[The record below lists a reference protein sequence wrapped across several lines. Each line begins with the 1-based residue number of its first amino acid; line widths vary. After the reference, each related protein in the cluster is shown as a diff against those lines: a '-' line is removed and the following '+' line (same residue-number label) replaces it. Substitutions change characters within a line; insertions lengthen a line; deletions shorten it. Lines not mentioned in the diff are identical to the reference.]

1 LREPTTFYSA
11 TIMSDILLFF
21 IPISV
26 IAFWWYG
33 SQSKEHAIIEAKRL
47 CGLDN
52 LQFLDQTVEQQKLW
66 ITRSKQ
72 GYLCFCRSYT
82 FEFTTTGE
90 QRYQGRILM
99 IGGKITKSDLDV
111 YRIHD

>member
-1 LREPTTFYSA
+1 
-11 TIMSDILLFF
+11 MSDILLFL
-21 IPISV
+21 ITIGI

-33 SQSKEHAIIEAKRL
+33 SQSKERAIIEAKRL
-47 CGLDN
+47 CGLDD

-66 ITRSKQ
+66 VARGKQ
-72 GYLCFCRSYT
+72 GHLCFCRSYT

-99 IGGKITKSDLDV
+99 VGGRITKSDLDV
-111 YRIHD
+111 YRVHDS